1 MTVNTETELNADFVN
16 SLAVDENKIL
26 RQIAAELT
34 INQNQVGVTIGLFNE
49 GNTVPFIARYRKEKT
64 GSLDEIQVRNIEQRL
79 QSLRNLETRK
89 LEIIRSVFSQGLLDH
104 SIYTNIMKSAT
115 LTELEELYAPYKKKK
130 KTRAMLAIE
139 KGLEKLANMMVLLSD
154 PDIEKAA
161 DTFINP
167 EKGVKDREEAL
178 NGAMDIIAERVALD
192 VDTRKKVREHLYSQA
207 KMVVQGNAE
216 EEKSV
221 YKTYYN
227 YSEYIK
233 NLKSH
238 QILAIN
244 RGEKEE
250 ELKVK
255 TEFDT
260 DAVAGLVQSQ
270 YRINNRYY
278 RQAVDDG
285 LKRLLLPSVLRELKT
300 EQTKS
305 AEKHGI
311 EIFARN
317 LKNLLMQPPIKRTR
331 VLGMDPGIRTGTKC
345 AVIDENGKYL
355 SYFVIFQQNGE
366 KAKKTIE
373 EQVRQFKVQL
383 IAIGNGTGSHEVQTL
398 VAEAISDYKLDIQ
411 YTVVPEDGASVY
423 SASETASEEFPDLD
437 LTIRGAI
444 SIGRRLQ
451 DPLAELVK
459 IDPKSI
465 GVGLYQHDVN
475 QKELSESV
483 DHVVESVVN
492 QVGVNLNTASAPL
505 LKYISGISATVA
517 RNIVKYREEKGL
529 IKSRSDLKAVP
540 GIGAKVFEQ
549 AAGFLMIPES
559 NNFLDNTWIHPE
571 NYKIGKEIAEIIKK
585 EGRLGNEQREKI
597 KSTYAIGDTTIDD
610 ISETLKKPGRDP
622 REDYPMPILQKGVI
636 NFADLKVDMMVT
648 GKVKNV
654 VDFGAFI
661 DIGIKETAL
670 LHVSQM
676 SNKFIK
682 NPMDVVKVGD
692 VLNLRI
698 IQIDEIRKRVS
709 LSLKSKS

>member
-1 MTVNTETELNADFVN
+1 MTTGTETELNEDFVKN
-16 SLAVDENKIL
+16 LQIDENKIL
-26 RQIAAELT
+26 RQIASELT
-34 INQNQVGVTIGLFNE
+34 INQNQVSVTIELFNE
-49 GNTVPFIARYRKEKT
+49 GNTVPFISRYRKEKT

-79 QSLRNLETRK
+79 QSLRNLEGRK
-89 LEIIRSVFSQGLLDH
+89 LEIIRSIFSQGLLDQN
-104 SIYTNIMKSAT
+104 IYTNILKTAT
-115 LTELEELYAPYKKKK
+115 ITELEELYAPYKKKK

-139 KGLEKLANMMVLLSD
+139 KGLEKLANLMLLLSG
-154 PDIEKAA
+154 PDLEKAA
-161 DTFINP
+161 DGFINI

-178 NGAMDIIAERVALD
+178 NGAMDIIAERIALD
-192 VDTRKKVREHLYSQA
+192 VDIRKKVRSNLLSQA
-207 KMVVQGNAE
+207 RMIVEGKGE

-227 YSEYIK
+227 YKELIRNIK
-233 NLKSH
+233 PH
-238 QILAIN
+238 QIMAIN

-255 TEFDT
+255 IDFDN
-260 DAVAGLVQSQ
+260 DEIIRLVEAQ
-270 YRINNRYY
+270 YKINNRYY
-278 RQAVDDG
+278 KLAIEDS
-285 LKRLLLPSVLRELKT
+285 LKRLMLPSLLREIKT
-300 EQTKS
+300 ESTRS

-311 EIFARN
+311 EIFSSN

-355 SYFVIFQQNGE
+355 SYFVIFQHNGD

-373 EQVRQFKVQL
+373 EQVKQHNVQL

-398 VAEAISDYKLDIQ
+398 VAEAISDYKLEQQ

-423 SASETASEEFPDLD
+423 SASEIASEEFPDLD

-505 LKYISGISATVA
+505 LRYISGISSTVA
-517 RNIVKYREEKGL
+517 KNIIKFREEKGA
-529 IKSRSDLKAVP
+529 IKSRTELKAIT

-571 NYKIGKEIAEIIKK
+571 NYKTGKEIAEIIKK
-585 EGRLGNEQREKI
+585 EGNLNKEQREKI
-597 KSTYAIGDTTIDD
+597 KTTYGIGDTTIND
-610 ISETLKKPGRDP
+610 IIETLKKPGRDP

-636 NFADLKVDMMVT
+636 NFTDLKVDMVVQ

-670 LHVSQM
+670 LHVSEM

-692 VLNLRI
+692 VLKLKI
-698 IQIDEIRKRVS
+698 IQIDEIRKRIS
-709 LSLKSKS
+709 LSLKS